1 MLKSKRTRLSYRRP
15 NAHTAFRFTEGEVR
29 TLRLIASM
37 PTKALRGGE
46 PVADNDVFACTCSG
60 NCGSNYSVTGG
71 CTCSGNCGSNY
82 SKGAIESTSR
92 MQIIRSL

>member
-1 MLKSKRTRLSYRRP
+1 MLKSKRTRLSCRRP

-37 PTKALRGGE
+37 PTKALWDGE
-46 PVADNDVFACTCSG
+46 SVTDNEVFACTCSG

-82 SKGAIESTSR
+82 SKGAVER
-92 MQIIRSL
+92 APNMRH

>member
-82 SKGAIESTSR
+82 SKGAVERAPNMWHQTC
-92 MQIIRSL
+92 